1 YFSCTYDFCLT
12 KRAGK
17 KWEETSKTSGK
28 SDSKVVLRMVVGC
41 ANKCIKYTFFFFNFL
56 FFVFGGTV
64 CGLAL
69 LVRFDNAIQKRLG
82 DLLLQSN
89 MHTVEINDLYLALY
103 IIASLGLVLF
113 VLGFFGC
120 CGAFCEQL
128 CVIGLYF
135 TVVAILFVVEL
146 AGAIYLLVNKENIKN
161 SFINTFRTTIVGNYY
176 KNQYIRQ
183 QLDLL
188 QSEAHCCGATGCTNY
203 QSPPPSC
210 GCVFSPQHPQ
220 GNVIGCAVKI
230 VDIFENNIVIII
242 VVAAAIFIVELIALI
257 FSCIICSAVREQRNV
272 TY

>member
-1 YFSCTYDFCLT
+1 M
-12 KRAGK
+12 
-17 KWEETSKTSGK
+17 
-28 SDSKVVLRMVVGC
+28 LRVQMR
-41 ANKCIKYTFFFFNFL
+41 
-56 FFVFGGTV
+56 
-64 CGLAL
+64 CGAH
-69 LVRFDNAIQKRLG
+69 FQ
-82 DLLLQSN
+82 
-89 MHTVEINDLYLALY
+89 LYLALY

-188 QSEAHCCGATGCTNY
+188 QSE
-203 QSPPPSC
+203 
-210 GCVFSPQHPQ
+210 
-220 GNVIGCAVKI
+220 IGCAVKI

-242 VVAAAIFIVELIALI
+242 VVAAAIFIVEGQLDELATVNNSTSLDILVDYFKYSLDMGNFQYRDISGILTHAKKNSKIYVSKDPRKTVKNGRLEPQESYTDTTNPLPCGLCNQ
-257 FSCIICSAVREQRNV
+257 SCANGISGMADTSIERKVLTLECVRKSCDEEPPERLRWC
-272 TY
+272 